1 MKHHTYNQ
9 NFKFFKEPVEF
20 NKYTNKDLLRYCIG
34 GLLYMPATQ
43 NNILEKIKNKNIPG
57 MTSMTMC
64 FEDAI
69 PEDKVPEA
77 EENVISILDELY
89 ECLEDGRLT
98 QNDLPLFFLR
108 VRNPKHFKSFS
119 EKLKPEHTR
128 ILTGFIF
135 PKFCTANGYLYMEQ
149 LDYLNNKLGDI
160 IYGMPIL
167 ESEEVIYK
175 ETRLHELIGIK
186 NLLKPYNKLILNIRV
201 GAADFSSKFGVR
213 RGVDYTIY
221 DIMTV
226 SDCLKDILNFFNRES
241 EDYVVSA
248 PVWEYFS
255 NENYNCLA
263 TQTPF
268 NIHNFVMRRKH
279 MINEAIDG
287 LLREVALDKA
297 NGFVGKTIIHPM
309 HLKYVNA
316 MQAVTKEEY
325 EDALQIL
332 QGTTTGVKKGKGKNG
347 KMNEMS
353 PHRYWAKTINY
364 KAQAYGVIDDD
375 TTYVKLFLADEK
387 VRDAQEVHDK
397 LLEKVKEDNTSEK

>member
-1 MKHHTYNQ
+1 MRHQTYNE

-20 NKYTNKDLLRYCIG
+20 NKYTNKDLLKYCLG

-57 MTSMTMC
+57 MTSMAMC

-69 PEDKVPEA
+69 PENKVPEA
-77 EENVISILDELY
+77 EDNVISILDELY

-108 VRNPKHFKSFS
+108 VRSPEHFKSFS
-119 EKLKPEHTR
+119 EKLKPEHVR

-135 PKFCTANGYLYMEQ
+135 PKFCCGNGYLYMEH

-186 NLLKPYNKLILNIRV
+186 NLLKPYKKIILNIRV

-221 DIMTV
+221 DILTV
-226 SDCLKDILNFFNRES
+226 SDCLKDILNFFNREE
-241 EDYVVSA
+241 EDYVVSG

-255 NENYNCLA
+255 SENYNRLA
-263 TQTPF
+263 TLAPF

-297 NGFVGKTIIHPM
+297 NGFVGKTVIHPM
-309 HLKYVNA
+309 HLKYINA

-332 QGTTTGVKKGKGKNG
+332 QGSVTGVKKGKGKNG
-347 KMNEMS
+347 KNE
-353 PHRYWAKTINY
+353 
-364 KAQAYGVIDDD
+364 
-375 TTYVKLFLADEK
+375 
-387 VRDAQEVHDK
+387 
-397 LLEKVKEDNTSEK
+397 

>member
-1 MKHHTYNQ
+1 MKHHSYNQ
-9 NFKFFKEPVEF
+9 NFTFFKEPIEF
-20 NKYTNKDLLRYCIG
+20 NKYTNRDLLQYCLG

-43 NNILEKIKNKNIPG
+43 TNILDKIKAKGDPKKGIPG
-57 MTSMTMC
+57 MTSMVMC

-69 PEDKVPEA
+69 SEEKLPEA
-77 EENVISILDELY
+77 EDNAIHILNDLAD
-89 ECLEDGRLT
+89 CLENGSLT
-98 QNDLPLFFLR
+98 QNDIPLFFFR
-108 VRNPKHFKSFS
+108 VRNTDHFIKFS
-119 EKLKPEHTR
+119 ERLEKRHIK

-135 PKFCTANGYLYMEQ
+135 PKFCCKNGPTYLEH
-149 LDYLNNKLGDI
+149 LEFLNSKFGDI

-167 ESEEVIYK
+167 ESEEIIYK
-175 ETRLHELIGIK
+175 ETRLNELIGIK
-186 NLLKPYNKLILNIRV
+186 NMLRPYKRMILNVRV

-221 DIMTV
+221 DILTV
-226 SDCLKDILNFFNRES
+226 SDCLKDILNFFNRET

-255 NENYNCLA
+255 NENYNRLA
-263 TQTPF
+263 NQTPF

-287 LLREVALDKA
+287 LLHEVALDKA

-332 QGTTTGVKKGKGKNG
+332 QGGATGVAKGDGKNK

-353 PHRYWAKTINY
+353 PHRYWARTINY
-364 KAQAYGVIDDD
+364 KAQAYGVIEDD
-375 TTYVKLFLADEK
+375 TTYIKLFLADEK
-387 VRDAQEVHDK
+387 
-397 LLEKVKEDNTSEK
+397 EKDVEKETSTE

>member
-1 MKHHTYNQ
+1 
-9 NFKFFKEPVEF
+9 
-20 NKYTNKDLLRYCIG
+20 
-34 GLLYMPATQ
+34 MPATQ
-43 NNILEKIKNKNIPG
+43 TNILEKIKNKNIPG

-69 PEDKVPEA
+69 SEEKIPEA
-77 EENVISILDELY
+77 ESNVLHILDKLY
-89 ECLEDGRLT
+89 EYIETGVLT
-98 QNDLPLFFLR
+98 QNDIPLFFLR
-108 VRNPKHFKSFS
+108 VRNPKHFIHFS
-119 EKLKPEHTR
+119 EKLKPNHIK

-135 PKFCTANGYLYMEQ
+135 PKFCCANGHLYLEH
-149 LDYLNNKLGDI
+149 LDFLNNKFDDI

-167 ESEEVIYK
+167 ESEDIIYK

-186 NLLKPYNKLILNIRV
+186 NMLRPYKRYILNVRV
-201 GAADFSSKFGVR
+201 GAADFSSHFGVR

-221 DIMTV
+221 DILTV
-226 SDCLKDILNFFNRES
+226 SDCLKDILNFFNREE
-241 EDYVVSA
+241 EDYIVSA

-255 NENYNCLA
+255 SDNYNRIA
-263 TQTPF
+263 NQAPF

-332 QGTTTGVKKGKGKNG
+332 QGTQTGVVKGEGKNG

-364 KAQAYGVIDDD
+364 KAQAYGVIEDD
-375 TTYVKLFLADEK
+375 TTYVKLFLSDEK
-387 VRDAQEVHDK
+387 VKDVQKSEER
-397 LLEKVKEDNTSEK
+397 LLEETGKMKN